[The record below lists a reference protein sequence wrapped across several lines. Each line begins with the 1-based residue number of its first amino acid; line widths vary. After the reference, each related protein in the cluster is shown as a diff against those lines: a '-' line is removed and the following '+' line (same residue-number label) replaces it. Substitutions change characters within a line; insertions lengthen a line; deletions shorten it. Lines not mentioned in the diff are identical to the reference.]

1 MLVQEIVEGLYQ
13 AVSGLA
19 GTVEDALMPSRCAF
33 CGVRTVADEQDICDG
48 CRNDLPWIEY
58 ACEQCGQPLDAR
70 LPPAAGCAAC
80 QEMPSALVRTVAPM
94 RYEFPVDAGLK
105 ALKFKRKLY
114 YGAAF
119 GMLLARAAERLPV
132 DIDAVLPVPLH
143 WRRKALRGFNQ
154 AEELSRPLV
163 RERSLPVLRGIVRRR
178 RTRYQSGL
186 TPRQRDSNL
195 SDAFVVK
202 RPPTARHVLIVD
214 DVITTGATTRHL
226 ARALHNS
233 GVSRISALAVAR
245 AVPVRQRQPD

>member
-1 MLVQEIVEGLYQ
+1 MLMQEFVEELYR
-13 AVSGLA
+13 AVSVLA
-19 GTVEDALMPSRCAF
+19 ATVEDALMPSRCAF
-33 CGVRTVADEQDICDG
+33 CGVRAYADEQDICGG

-58 ACEQCGQPLDAR
+58 ACERCGQPLAAP
-70 LPPAAGCAAC
+70 LPPATCCATC
-80 QEMPSALVRTVAPM
+80 QEMPSALVRTVAPL

-119 GMLLARAAERLPV
+119 GMLLAQAAERLPV

-154 AEELSRPLV
+154 AAELSRPLV
-163 RERSLPVLRGIVRRR
+163 RKRSLPVLRGVVRCR

-186 TPRQRDSNL
+186 TPRQRERNL
-195 SDAFVVK
+195 RDAFIVK

-214 DVITTGATTRHL
+214 DVITTGATTRQL
-226 ARALHNS
+226 ARALHKS
-233 GVSRISALAVAR
+233 GVSRISALAVAH
-245 AVPVRQRQPD
+245 AVPVRQRQPG